1 MWLSQNQVPHGSYA
15 IAQIYVE
22 ADHEYQVTLCTT
34 GGSEMVRATVG
45 DAVHTFKSGNRD
57 CDMALVLQPKAS
69 GKAEIKID
77 FANEPTENG
86 ANAFALL
93 AVEVVRR

>member
-1 MWLSQNQVPHGSYA
+1 
-15 IAQIYVE
+15 
-22 ADHEYQVTLCTT
+22 
-34 GGSEMVRATVG
+34 MVRATVG
-45 DAVHTFKSGNRD
+45 DTVHTFKSGNYD